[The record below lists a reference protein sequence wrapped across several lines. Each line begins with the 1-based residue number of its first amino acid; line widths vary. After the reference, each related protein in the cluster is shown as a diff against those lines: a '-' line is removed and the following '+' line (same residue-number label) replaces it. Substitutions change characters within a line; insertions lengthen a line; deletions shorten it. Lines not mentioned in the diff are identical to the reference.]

1 MEEFQMEKLKFLL
14 STLVEQSKSNK
25 MQIDLYTTLYD
36 EFLKLFLHFGKA
48 IKLAF
53 ADIKQKADQIR
64 SQQA

>member
-1 MEEFQMEKLKFLL
+1 
-14 STLVEQSKSNK
+14 

-36 EFLKLFLHFGKA
+36 EFLKLFMHFGKA

-64 SQQA
+64 SQQAQL